1 MAVMVAGP
9 IAAMIDLLASL
20 IGFAEVVCLVVD
32 SALLLVVCMA
42 ATHILANCH
51 LICVLVVIAITAVV
65 DSNLL

>member
-1 MAVMVAGP
+1 MAVMVAEP
-9 IAAMIDLLASL
+9 IDAMIDLLASL